1 VTRSPSPEPVR
12 KDKKR
17 KKSHNKRPDKENRE
31 EAFPVRDAVF
41 TRKREDGSTSL
52 AILNPG
58 EGVIPGTERDRPVSL
73 GNYLGKVRYGAASIQ
88 GFKEDRRN
96 QAKPMYP
103 IFYPG
108 GYSSHGPTFDST
120 FANLTPEDSK
130 MVAPYYDQR
139 KVTNGEIDS
148 LCGEDYSEH
157 LVDSLLSVLT
167 GDMSSP
173 EKIVTHGT
181 EDKAI
186 IQSDEEINF
195 DHLSTL
201 ESDGIDMSW
210 LSSLQ
215 THYELRQEPEM
226 EGLSVPQQL
235 ELTAQ
240 LIKNLQAAQLQRI
253 SAPPP
258 ANLSA
263 LPPPTQREMKL
274 AERLVTG
281 LTRLTGQVSPGQV
294 SSGPEVRR
302 ALGVVTPAPGEEESD
317 QQAAPGLSNG
327 HALHTES
334 EEVTA
339 MET

>member
-1 VTRSPSPEPVR
+1 
-12 KDKKR
+12 
-17 KKSHNKRPDKENRE
+17 
-31 EAFPVRDAVF
+31 
-41 TRKREDGSTSL
+41 
-52 AILNPG
+52 
-58 EGVIPGTERDRPVSL
+58 
-73 GNYLGKVRYGAASIQ
+73 
-88 GFKEDRRN
+88 
-96 QAKPMYP
+96 MYP

-139 KVTNGEIDS
+139 KVANGEIEGV
-148 LCGEDYSEH
+148 CGEDYSEY
-157 LVDSLLSVLT
+157 LVDSLLKVLT
-167 GDMSSP
+167 ERDISSQ
-173 EKIVTHGT
+173 EKKVTNT
-181 EDKAI
+181 SENRAI

-263 LPPPTQREMKL
+263 LSPPTQREMKL

-281 LTRLTGQVSPGQV
+281 LTRLTGQVTPAQV
-294 SSGPEVRR
+294 SSAPEIRR
-302 ALGVVTPAPGEEESD
+302 ALGVVLPAPGG
-317 QQAAPGLSNG
+317 QQGETEGLTNG
-327 HALHTES
+327 HAES
-334 EEVTA
+334 EEA

>member
-1 VTRSPSPEPVR
+1 
-12 KDKKR
+12 
-17 KKSHNKRPDKENRE
+17 
-31 EAFPVRDAVF
+31 
-41 TRKREDGSTSL
+41 
-52 AILNPG
+52 
-58 EGVIPGTERDRPVSL
+58 
-73 GNYLGKVRYGAASIQ
+73 
-88 GFKEDRRN
+88 
-96 QAKPMYP
+96 M
-103 IFYPG
+103 
-108 GYSSHGPTFDST
+108 
-120 FANLTPEDSK
+120 
-130 MVAPYYDQR
+130 
-139 KVTNGEIDS
+139 
-148 LCGEDYSEH
+148 CGEDYSEH
-157 LVDSLLSVLT
+157 LVDSLLKVLT
-167 GDMSSP
+167 GGDINSQD
-173 EKIVTHGT
+173 KIVTNGT
-181 EDKAI
+181 ENRAI

-263 LPPPTQREMKL
+263 LSPPTQREMRL

-281 LTRLTGQVSPGQV
+281 LTRLTGQVTPAQV
-294 SSGPEVRR
+294 SSAPEIRR
-302 ALGVVTPAPGEEESD
+302 AIGVVLPAPGGQEAE
-317 QQAAPGLSNG
+317 GLSNG
-327 HALHTES
+327 HAEPGAA
-334 EEVTA
+334 TA

>member
-1 VTRSPSPEPVR
+1 
-12 KDKKR
+12 
-17 KKSHNKRPDKENRE
+17 
-31 EAFPVRDAVF
+31 
-41 TRKREDGSTSL
+41 
-52 AILNPG
+52 
-58 EGVIPGTERDRPVSL
+58 
-73 GNYLGKVRYGAASIQ
+73 
-88 GFKEDRRN
+88 
-96 QAKPMYP
+96 MYP

-139 KVTNGEIDS
+139 KVASGEIEG

-157 LVDSLLSVLT
+157 LVDSLLKVLT
-167 GDMSSP
+167 GGDINSQD
-173 EKIVTHGT
+173 KIVTNGT
-181 EDKAI
+181 ENRAI

-201 ESDGIDMSW
+201 ESEGIDMSW

-263 LPPPTQREMKL
+263 LSPPTQREMRL

-281 LTRLTGQVSPGQV
+281 LTRLTGQVTPAQV
-294 SSGPEVRR
+294 SSAPEIRR
-302 ALGVVTPAPGEEESD
+302 AMGVVLPAPGGQEAE
-317 QQAAPGLSNG
+317 GLSNG
-327 HALHTES
+327 HAEPGPD
-334 EEVTA
+334 TA

>member
-1 VTRSPSPEPVR
+1 MTRSPSPEQVKKDR
-12 KDKKR
+12 KR
-17 KKSHNKRPDKENRE
+17 RKSHKQRPDKENRE
-31 EAFPVRDAVF
+31 ELSDAVF
-41 TRKREDGSTSL
+41 TRRREDGSTSL

-58 EGVIPGTERDRPVSL
+58 EGVIPGTEKDRPVSL

-139 KVTNGEIDS
+139 KVANGDIEGV
-148 LCGEDYSEH
+148 CGEDYSEH
-157 LVDSLLSVLT
+157 LVDSLLKVLT
-167 GDMSSP
+167 ERDISSQ
-173 EKIVTHGT
+173 EKIVTNT
-181 EDKAI
+181 SEKRAM
-186 IQSDEEINF
+186 IQSVEEINF

-215 THYELRQEPEM
+215 NHYELRQEPEM

-240 LIKNLQAAQLQRI
+240 LIKNLQSAQLQRI

-263 LPPPTQREMKL
+263 LLPPTHREMKL

-281 LTRLTGQVSPGQV
+281 LTRLTGQVTPAQV
-294 SSGPEVRR
+294 SSAPEIRR
-302 ALGVVTPAPGEEESD
+302 ALGVMLPAPGG
-317 QQAAPGLSNG
+317 QQGETEGLCNG
-327 HALHTES
+327 HAES
-334 EEVTA
+334 EAA

>member
-1 VTRSPSPEPVR
+1 
-12 KDKKR
+12 
-17 KKSHNKRPDKENRE
+17 
-31 EAFPVRDAVF
+31 
-41 TRKREDGSTSL
+41 
-52 AILNPG
+52 
-58 EGVIPGTERDRPVSL
+58 
-73 GNYLGKVRYGAASIQ
+73 
-88 GFKEDRRN
+88 
-96 QAKPMYP
+96 MYP

-139 KVTNGEIDS
+139 KVTNGEIDG

-157 LVDSLLSVLT
+157 LVDSLLKVLT
-167 GDMSSP
+167 GGDISSP
-173 EKIVTHGT
+173 EKIVTNGT

-302 ALGVVTPAPGEEESD
+302 ALGVALPAPGEEGQSNE
-317 QQAAPGLSNG
+317 QAALGLSNG
-327 HALHTES
+327 HAES